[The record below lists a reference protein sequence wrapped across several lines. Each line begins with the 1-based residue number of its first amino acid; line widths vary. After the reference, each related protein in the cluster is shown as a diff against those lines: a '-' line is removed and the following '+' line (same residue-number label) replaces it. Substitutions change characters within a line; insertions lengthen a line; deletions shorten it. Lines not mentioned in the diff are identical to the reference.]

1 MNPYREELRSMLA
14 GVKTQRPAVL
24 RRSRSEQ
31 WMYATDL
38 PLIASEDMLESFARQ
53 AREAGWTTGSDG
65 GWLQLDRPVREPLP
79 GMIPR
84 EWKFC
89 PAAACC
95 RSLLERHRGHLT
107 VSDGQAERMLVK
119 AAEESP
125 DAYEE
130 ACRKL
135 HSRWAEALRTYHGIP
150 AVHMSFFNGGDRDGY
165 QADPSRRI
173 PD

>member
-14 GVKTQRPAVL
+14 CLETQRPAVL

-38 PLIASEDMLESFARQ
+38 PLIATGDALESFSRQ
-53 AREAGWTTGSDG
+53 ARQAGWTTGTDG

-79 GMIPR
+79 GVIPK
-84 EWKFC
+84 EWKSC
-89 PAAACC
+89 PEAACC
-95 RSLLERHRGHLT
+95 RSLLERHREHLT
-107 VSDGQAERMLVK
+107 VSDGQAERMLIK
-119 AAEESP
+119 AGEEGP

-135 HSRWAEALRTYHGIP
+135 HSRWAEALRTHHGIP
-150 AVHMSFFNGGDRDGY
+150 DVHMSFFDGGD
-165 QADPSRRI
+165 
-173 PD
+173 